1 MSEINNTRTNNTRT
15 NNTRNNNNNLR
26 INNNNNKR
34 TNNNNKN
41 NNSLN
46 ISLSNNESKKINNI
60 SLFNESKTET
70 QKLKNNASNTVSKI
84 KNTVSKTANTVSKTI
99 EDATDKISNTVD
111 NIENKV
117 TETTGTPLAFT
128 ILKVVFYILLFI
140 VLLYVLRYL
149 FGYGDSGYYSSPF
162 LLEGSKNARHALNLS
177 QDPEST
183 NYVPIL
189 RSDNQ
194 DGIEFSYQF
203 WFLIEDFS
211 YNSGKWKHMFHKG
224 NASSYPNRAPG
235 VWIHPN
241 TNSIRVYMNTQEKIL
256 EYVDVKNIPLRK
268 WVHMAIVLR
277 NKELDIYV
285 NGYLKSKKVL
295 DSLPRQNDGDFWI
308 NMYGGFDGYMSKI
321 RYFNHA
327 VDFTTIDNN
336 IRDGPSSA
344 NCIDTNELPPY
355 LDDNWWYS

>member
-1 MSEINNTRTNNTRT
+1 MSDTNNTRT
-15 NNTRNNNNNLR
+15 NNTITNNTVPNNNTR
-26 INNNNNKR
+26 TNNNKA
-34 TNNNNKN
+34 NNNKANNNKN

-46 ISLSNNESKKINNI
+46 ISLSNSESKKINNI
-60 SLFNESKTET
+60 SLFNESRNET
-70 QKLKNNASNTVSKI
+70 QKMKNNASNAVTKI
-84 KNTVSKTANTVSKTI
+84 TNTVSKTANNVSRTI

-117 TETTGTPLAFT
+117 TEATGTSLSFT
-128 ILKVVFYILLFI
+128 VLKVVFYILLFVVI
-140 VLLYVLRYL
+140 IYIIRYL
-149 FGYGDSGYYSSPF
+149 FGVGGSGSYSSPY
-162 LLEGSKNARHALNLS
+162 LLEGSKNARHALNFS
-177 QDPEST
+177 QDPNST

-194 DGIEFSYQF
+194 EGIEFSYQF

-256 EYVDVKNIPLRK
+256 EYIDVKNIPLRK
-268 WVHMAIVLR
+268 WVNMAIVLR

-295 DSLPRQNDGDFWI
+295 ESLPRQNDGDFWI
-308 NMYGGFDGYMSKI
+308 NMYGGFDGFMSKV

-327 VDFTTIDNN
+327 IDFTTIDNS
-336 IRDGPSSA
+336 IRDGPSSD
-344 NCIDTNELPPY
+344 NCVDTNELPPY

>member
-1 MSEINNTRTNNTRT
+1 M
-15 NNTRNNNNNLR
+15 LR
-26 INNNNNKR
+26 
-34 TNNNNKN
+34 
-41 NNSLN
+41 
-46 ISLSNNESKKINNI
+46 
-60 SLFNESKTET
+60 F
-70 QKLKNNASNTVSKI
+70 
-84 KNTVSKTANTVSKTI
+84 
-99 EDATDKISNTVD
+99 
-111 NIENKV
+111 
-117 TETTGTPLAFT
+117 
-128 ILKVVFYILLFI
+128 
-140 VLLYVLRYL
+140 L
-149 FGYGDSGYYSSPF
+149 FGFNDFSSYSSPF

-177 QDPEST
+177 QDPENT

-256 EYVDVKNIPLRK
+256 EYIDVKNIPLRK

-277 NKELDIYV
+277 NRELDIYV

-308 NMYGGFDGYMSKI
+308 NMYGGFDGFMSKI
-321 RYFNHA
+321 RYFNYA
-327 VDFTTIDNN
+327 IDFTTIDNS
-336 IRDGPSSA
+336 IRDGPSSD
-344 NCIDTNELPPY
+344 NCVDTNELPPY

>member
-1 MSEINNTRTNNTRT
+1 MSNVNNTTTNNTTTLNNTKT
-15 NNTRNNNNNLR
+15 NNNAGNKY
-26 INNNNNKR
+26 NNNNNK
-34 TNNNNKN
+34 KN

-46 ISLSNNESKKINNI
+46 ISLSNNEQQKINNI
-60 SLFNESKTET
+60 SLFNESRNET
-70 QKLKNNASNTVSKI
+70 QKLKNNATNAVSKI
-84 KNTVSKTANTVSKTI
+84 KNTVSKTTNTVSKTI
-99 EDATDKISNTVD
+99 ENATDKISNTVN

-117 TETTGTPLAFT
+117 TDTTGTPLAFT
-128 ILKVVFYILLFI
+128 VLKVVFYILLFVVI
-140 VLLYVLRYL
+140 IYVIRFL
-149 FGYGDSGYYSSPF
+149 FGFEDTGSYSSPF

-189 RSDNQ
+189 RSNNQ

-241 TNSIRVYMNTQEKIL
+241 TNTIRVYMNTQEKIL

-277 NKELDIYV
+277 NKELDIYI

-295 DSLPRQNDGDFWI
+295 DSLPRQNDGDLWM
-308 NMYGGFDGYMSKI
+308 NMYGGFDGFMSKV
-321 RYFNHA
+321 RYFNYA
-327 VDFTTIDNN
+327 VDFTTIDNS
-336 IRDGPSSA
+336 IRDGPSSN
-344 NCIDTNELPPY
+344 NCVDTNELPPY